1 MNFFATLTITRSI
14 SNQFYL
20 FRFIFPFIFWP
31 WTSVSTLE
39 KSSKQSPSAPSV
51 TPSTIKAHDD
61 NVKITATSVASD
73 SHSVPLANSLD
84 LSSDDDH
91 LDKLTGASS
100 STTTTSSSLFDANKR
115 VSSFDEGLKPLI
127 APLSIVDQIKASNTS
142 INKLD
147 YDFEGTVVNDTS
159 MRYRVEQQRKCS
171 IPNINN
177 NQEKAGSENKVN
189 IDCFKCYQNF
199 SMMINYP
206 ESMKKSFFMKTI
218 YVWVEKSK
226 RFCQIAWEKVLKYF
240 LCLYRS
246 INQSSRSLPANR
258 FPIQV
263 FSRVFWII
271 QT

>member
-1 MNFFATLTITRSI
+1 MFLPHWQSLVRIQTSFIYSASFFL
-14 SNQFYL
+14 L
-20 FRFIFPFIFWP
+20 FFGPE
-31 WTSVSTLE
+31 TSVSTLE

-73 SHSVPLANSLD
+73 SPSVPLANSLD

-177 NQEKAGSENKVN
+177 NQEKAGNENKVN
-189 IDCFKCYQNF
+189 IDWFKCHKSF
-199 SMMINYP
+199 PMMINYP
-206 ESMKKSFFMKTI
+206 ESMKNYFSWRQINSELNNRRDFAKLHGKKCWVFFL
-218 YVWVEKSK
+218 S
-226 RFCQIAWEKVLKYF
+226 F
-240 LCLYRS
+240 LCRS
-246 INQSSRSLPANR
+246 INQSSRSSPANR
-258 FPIQV
+258 FPTQV
-263 FSRVFWII
+263 YSRVF
-271 QT
+271 